1 MTEFLQFPE
10 DTRRELIIQVSAQK
24 GMTMQAIEKDWWVT
38 IVLKALFS
46 MPQAPHFIF
55 KGGTSLSKGWKLIER
70 FSEDIDIALSPEAF
84 GREYKIAPTHSYV
97 KALKKEGCAFTN
109 TVIKDALARKL
120 IELGIPANL
129 VSIEA
134 EAVNVEMPDKDPQ
147 GLYVLYPSLFD
158 PSAYIPNAVK
168 VEFGVRSLREPFAT
182 VPIRSILA
190 EETQSSSYVE
200 TPIPVTA
207 VEPRKTFIEKLLLL
221 HEKFQIGMVTDET
234 GERQSRHLYDL
245 RELNRKGIAEHAMR
259 DTTLYALLLEHRR
272 HYVRHKKIDY
282 SKMELPALL
291 FLPPQPL
298 LEFFRKDYELMLV
311 EMIYGEAPDFE
322 TMMQDLRAL
331 NLQLVAT
338 GHAKTDANEET
349 KTDLRQIND
358 PDAKGS

>member
-1 MTEFLQFPE
+1 
-10 DTRRELIIQVSAQK
+10 
-24 GMTMQAIEKDWWVT
+24 
-38 IVLKALFS
+38 
-46 MPQAPHFIF
+46 
-55 KGGTSLSKGWKLIER
+55 
-70 FSEDIDIALSPEAF
+70 
-84 GREYKIAPTHSYV
+84 
-97 KALKKEGCAFTN
+97 
-109 TVIKDALARKL
+109 
-120 IELGIPANL
+120 
-129 VSIEA
+129 
-134 EAVNVEMPDKDPQ
+134 
-147 GLYVLYPSLFD
+147 
-158 PSAYIPNAVK
+158 
-168 VEFGVRSLREPFAT
+168 
-182 VPIRSILA
+182 
-190 EETQSSSYVE
+190 
-200 TPIPVTA
+200 
-207 VEPRKTFIEKLLLL
+207 
-221 HEKFQIGMVTDET
+221 
-234 GERQSRHLYDL
+234 
-245 RELNRKGIAEHAMR
+245 MR